1 MRHFFYSKPATSL
14 RTLTEILKAVKPNDA
29 PVKYSRSIAPG
40 LNTNRKE
47 VIHDR
52 LRQELGGRIEFS
64 RNLHTFVA
72 TPAPEL
78 DDLVEHVAFSGT
90 WGEEEPMKDLFAQI
104 NAVGPAIR
112 HIVASGF
119 LNIVVPTSAGQLPH
133 DDHAPDAV
141 ALFSF
146 ASTEPIERV
155 WAMSDDE
162 WRREGIRL
170 GKRPEDLRQL
180 NHVLA
185 PGELKKGNKGG
196 SAVWQ
201 SVRRFYR
208 LKSANALREFTYG
221 FTLVGSQFR
230 VLIHSASGVF
240 KTNEFDCSQQEGYA
254 TLLRFLVRL
263 VVAPELDLGI
273 IASGPT
279 YPVTVDSL
287 PPIIYQRPIAAL
299 SSPRL
304 THQGVCLWQPTHL
317 NDAMTG
323 PRAICY
329 PGVFNNVETG
339 SQASFG
345 GSPEHSVVFSL
356 VDQDQAERTS
366 EFLKR
371 VHSLQPHEREGLA
384 VVDMIFR
391 DPQAYR
397 SAPVAVCG
405 GDTGCGTVPRAVQY
419 VKYDRRFES
428 ILEAKSTTHL
438 TQIILGAAKGIRT
451 LYRLNILNLDLS
463 VDNIVVI
470 ADGTGCL
477 LLPNWLCFLNDP
489 SSEEERLEPVGA
501 LTTMARANLPT
512 ISPRIK
518 QEIWHQVEQLF
529 FIVLYVVS
537 SRPLGPQ
544 SPKRMSKEDEL
555 DWEDWDSVV
564 PMMEALKTEL
574 FQRPERWESRVEQYS
589 SFWTNIGSLSQV
601 LFKYCGI
608 TLIRERSTIAE
619 EETALFEEWGG
630 GTAQLVCSTDWF
642 STCSRSP
649 SRSRHRT

>member
-1 MRHFFYSKPATSL
+1 MWSPGYRGIGRPTPVRKPLRIEVFGALARAVYTVSLKVDATL
-14 RTLTEILKAVKPNDA
+14 RQAHLSRSCRQLHVSVHHAPELSPNDA
-29 PVKYSRSIAPG
+29 PVNLKYSRSIAPG
-40 LNTNRKE
+40 IYTNRKE

-64 RNLHTFVA
+64 RNLHMFVA

-208 LKSANALREFTYG
+208 LKLANALREFTYG

-240 KTNEFDCSQQEGYA
+240 KTNEFDCSKTNGYK

-263 VVAPELDLGI
+263 VVAPELDLGV
-273 IASGPT
+273 IASGPS
-279 YPVTVDSL
+279 YPITVDTL
-287 PPIIYQRPIAAL
+287 PPITYERPSTTF
-299 SSPRL
+299 SSPRPK
-304 THQGVCLWQPTHL
+304 HQGVCLWQPTHR
-317 NDAMTG
+317 NDDAMTG

-329 PGVFNNVETG
+329 SGVFNNVETG
-339 SQASFG
+339 TSQASFG

-356 VDQDQAERTS
+356 VDQDLAERTH
-366 EFLKR
+366 ELLKR

-397 SAPVAVCG
+397 SAPVAVGG
-405 GDTGCGTVPRAVQY
+405 GDA
-419 VKYDRRFES
+419 
-428 ILEAKSTTHL
+428 
-438 TQIILGAAKGIRT
+438 
-451 LYRLNILNLDLS
+451 
-463 VDNIVVI
+463 
-470 ADGTGCL
+470 
-477 LLPNWLCFLNDP
+477 
-489 SSEEERLEPVGA
+489 
-501 LTTMARANLPT
+501 
-512 ISPRIK
+512 
-518 QEIWHQVEQLF
+518 
-529 FIVLYVVS
+529 
-537 SRPLGPQ
+537 
-544 SPKRMSKEDEL
+544 
-555 DWEDWDSVV
+555 
-564 PMMEALKTEL
+564 
-574 FQRPERWESRVEQYS
+574 
-589 SFWTNIGSLSQV
+589 
-601 LFKYCGI
+601 
-608 TLIRERSTIAE
+608 
-619 EETALFEEWGG
+619 
-630 GTAQLVCSTDWF
+630 
-642 STCSRSP
+642 
-649 SRSRHRT
+649 